1 MDDLKKIHKI
11 ELDMLKV
18 FHSICIENKLRYYA
32 VGGTLLGAVRHK
44 GFIPWDDDIDLA
56 MPRSDFEKF
65 IEIAHEVLPANLG
78 LYRSKLNLNT
88 LQLVNNKT
96 CVKKGKIETPIYL
109 DIFPFDGYPSKKI
122 NNIIYKYKILFRRMM
137 CKLSVINWLSDRDR
151 GTLENLIVFLGKL
164 FKTNKLLNSDKQ
176 LNKLQELI
184 KNYSY
189 DTSFLVGNILGRYR
203 EREIVEKRIIGMGKL
218 LIFEDTKIFVPDDY
232 SKYLTKIYGDY
243 MKLPPFEDRTP
254 QDLKIVFIGDSYE

>member
-1 MDDLKKIHKI
+1 MNDLKKIQKI

-78 LYRSKLNLNT
+78 LHRSKLNLNT

-122 NNIIYKYKILFRRMM
+122 NKIIYKYKILFRRMM
-137 CKLSVINWLSDRDR
+137 CKLSVINLLSDRDR

-164 FKTNKLLNSDKQ
+164 FNTNKLLNSDKQ

-203 EREIVEKRIIGMGKL
+203 EREIVEKRIIGEGKL
-218 LIFEDTKIFVPDDY
+218 LRFEDTEIFVPDDY

-243 MKLPPFEDRTP
+243 MKLPSFKDRTT
-254 QDLKIVFIGDSYE
+254 QNLKIVFIGESYE